1 MEDLLNEDDFLQ
13 KPKYNPW
20 PRFLLFYGIEVLAF
34 IAIILLMMLADIN
47 VGTLAII
54 TMVFLPLLLA
64 PIMILSNKKYTQIS
78 DRQAVWGMLI
88 LFLIYL
94 TPFTYSLLVETLA
107 SGIETGNVIIL
118 SILLIIDA
126 ICILCVIAVL
136 REERRRAVKSHEN
149 KMKAELNP

>member
-1 MEDLLNEDDFLQ
+1 MQDLLNEKDFLQ

-20 PRFLLFYGIEVLAF
+20 PGFLLFYGIEVVAF
-34 IAIILLMMLADIN
+34 ILIILLMMLADIN
-47 VGTLAII
+47 VGVLAII

-78 DRQAVWGMLI
+78 DRQAFWGMLI

-94 TPFTYSLLVETLA
+94 APFSYSLLAKTSE
-107 SGIETGNVIIL
+107 SGIEAGNVIIL

-136 REERRRAVKSHEN
+136 RKKRRRTIKS
-149 KMKAELNP
+149 